1 MTQIVFKQFC
11 IKFRTIDIIHTSSD
25 FSSSLISDIS
35 KSISAELVKFMK
47 LATMLLNQREIFQF
61 FQVNEMDASTKKP
74 ITWVSVVG
82 ESNFSKNTSMV
93 LLLVKF
99 TLDRKD
105 RETNVIISISLTD
118 INDET
123 SKIFNQICLKTLV
136 LWTFQLMTKVL
147 EQKAQIIKNRL
158 KYRFMKIGTN
168 ASFWLTLHKKLSIT
182 LKYRMICVKIKK
194 KRLLSE

>member
-1 MTQIVFKQFC
+1 
-11 IKFRTIDIIHTSSD
+11 
-25 FSSSLISDIS
+25 
-35 KSISAELVKFMK
+35 
-47 LATMLLNQREIFQF
+47 
-61 FQVNEMDASTKKP
+61 MDASTKKP
-74 ITWVSVVG
+74 ITWASVVG

-123 SKIFNQICLKTLV
+123 SKIFNQICLKTLI